1 MHKLTAYGV
10 LASFLIDNVQAV
22 PVTSG
27 TPIVSIVPARGLDNW
42 QNTLSSDTRR
52 RLDVGLQHLDDESYP
67 GQDFRNDTIMRINIE
82 REALDLSLIDLLQAF
97 GMTLPAPRDTVSKMV
112 VNKRGNAEDF
122 REEVYT
128 RAGTM
133 AYPKVVE
140 GRSIDVYSSLLIRDN
155 LALGAIERINIAH
168 RILGKPELTIE
179 QAKEIGSHGDEYLT
193 GYWNSSMK
201 HGDFWTSD
209 QAIGKPNFIKGG
221 QSNRFGFT
229 QSTFHKLYCLAN
241 LRMILAWHITGSGNK
256 MTRDLNAHTIHCLEY
271 IRWRELA
278 HPDLNEEPIDT
289 VDYEGM
295 GIH

>member
-1 MHKLTAYGV
+1 MLKLTAYGV
-10 LASFLIDNVQAV
+10 FASFLIDNVQPI

-52 RLDVGLQHLDDESYP
+52 RLD
-67 GQDFRNDTIMRINIE
+67 
-82 REALDLSLIDLLQAF
+82 ALDLSLIDLLQAF

-122 REEVYT
+122 REEAYT

-133 AYPKVVE
+133 TYPE
-140 GRSIDVYSSLLIRDN
+140 RQSNANTEDFREEVYTP
-155 LALGAIERINIAH
+155 IERINTAH
-168 RILGKPELTIE
+168 RILGKPELTK
-179 QAKEIGSHGDEYLT
+179 KEIGSHGDEYLT

-201 HGDFWTSD
+201 HGDFWTSN
-209 QAIGKPNFIKGG
+209 QAIGKLNFIKCG

-241 LRMILAWHITGSGNK
+241 LRIILAWHITGSGNK
-256 MTRDLNAHTIHCLEY
+256 MTRDLNAHTIHCLV
-271 IRWRELA
+271 RTPA
-278 HPDLNEEPIDT
+278 HPDLNEPIDT
-289 VDYEGM
+289 VDYEGI
-295 GIH
+295 GSN

>member
-1 MHKLTAYGV
+1 
-10 LASFLIDNVQAV
+10 
-22 PVTSG
+22 
-27 TPIVSIVPARGLDNW
+27 
-42 QNTLSSDTRR
+42 
-52 RLDVGLQHLDDESYP
+52 
-67 GQDFRNDTIMRINIE
+67 
-82 REALDLSLIDLLQAF
+82 
-97 GMTLPAPRDTVSKMV
+97 MTLPAPRNTVSKMV

-193 GYWNSSMK
+193 SYWNSSMK

-209 QAIGKPNFIKGG
+209 QAIGKPNSIKGG
-221 QSNRFGFT
+221 QSNGFGFT
-229 QSTFHKLYCLAN
+229 QSIFHKLYCLAN

-256 MTRDLNAHTIHCLEY
+256 MTRDLNAHTIHCLV
-271 IRWRELA
+271 R
-278 HPDLNEEPIDT
+278 T
-289 VDYEGM
+289 VLPCFGGKFRCKTFSIWLLTYPLIVRNIFDGVS
-295 GIH
+295 